1 MSGGLGLLL
10 AAPLVLGAAGPG
22 TDLGGQ
28 DVRIEVSG
36 LRNAK
41 GLVQVCMTP
50 HKARFPDCKGDGGA
64 FTASVPAGE
73 ARQVTFGHV
82 PPGRY
87 AIALLHDENS
97 NGKADRTLLIPR
109 EGFGFSRDAKVV
121 MGPPSFAD
129 AMFDVGQV
137 PVRQAIRMR
146 YLL

>member
-1 MSGGLGLLL
+1 MKPCLALVL
-10 AAPLVLGAAGPG
+10 AAPLLLGATGPG
-22 TDLGGQ
+22 TDFGGQ
-28 DVRIEVSG
+28 EVRIEVSG

-41 GLVQVCMTP
+41 GLVRICMTP
-50 HKARFPDCKGDGGA
+50 HKARFPECKGDSTA

-73 ARQVTFGHV
+73 ARQVTFAHV
-82 PPGRY
+82 PPGHY

-97 NGKADRTLLIPR
+97 NGKADRALLIPR

-129 AMFDVGQV
+129 AMFDVGQA